1 MNIALV
7 DDEIIMLQNLRDL
20 LAAELTRLIP
30 QTSHRI
36 DGYRSGQSF
45 L

>member
-30 QTSHRI
+30 
-36 DGYRSGQSF
+36 
-45 L
+45 